1 MTEKKQRKP
10 RAKDTG
16 NEWYGRFRHRL
27 WDDGIYL
34 IALAVIPA
42 TLLPM
47 LDWGAVLLQLIVAA
61 LVIFFVL
68 RRFGRRPVIVALV
81 GVVVLTLS
89 GTAALL
95 IKPGN
100 KYVVPVDNWSDS
112 IFASAYDGPA
122 GPFHLVPTN
131 SLYPVKRWLLTAV
144 SRFDD
149 RIVILDSF
157 RSGDRIIAHSPTE
170 VAAAALSGK
179 DPGATGVIAFPWR
192 REQFDLS
199 IDPDAQSFSFN
210 MQAGESGLS
219 LVSNLGNSS
228 PGLFGVSTAAS
239 MDLEMWRRLAFGE
252 EALRALSTAPSLEIL
267 EALGAEARRTGAWT
281 DLLRFL
287 TLQLGIINERLPS
300 SAAGHQN
307 IYELAKIGNLRTV
320 AEIFVSRQPT
330 RAIHDDP
337 WFAPFSFA
345 LIGTAS
351 AIPVTQLNGNGR
363 ELSWLVDTLK
373 KISDVAMD
381 NSLAVTINKSDD
393 RAEDEADRVKAERAT
408 ALLDD
413 LSSGRGDAATFAD
426 FFKLIAAPDPMA
438 PVKTGDEVRAEAFV
452 RVNPDLDR
460 DDVRTW
466 IRADKAA
473 AGHRIRLLDDAL
485 MDVVTPRFTSM
496 MSKVASGEVDALTLP
511 KIDAELSSLNGLST
525 ALESLTPLIEDDGQ
539 RRVLGYSHTM
549 RRDMVSKFG
558 NLFGDMKKCADQ
570 TGSEDQCVVDLFSV
584 MMPELAAILQVIRDQ
599 DSATPF
605 LSAYLK
611 SRPSPGLPYS
621 NEDHRYV
628 SLLTGSLYSDNPA
641 PDDVAHLCRDTADKA
656 DRLIEEGRI
665 AARATLLAVQA
676 EALRRCGDPKA
687 ATIDRLFT
695 EKQMP
700 FASWHGQLGS
710 WSLAP
715 QSRPADAGR

>member
-1 MTEKKQRKP
+1 MTDGKQRKP
-10 RAKDTG
+10 RAKAAG

-61 LVIFFVL
+61 LVVFYVL
-68 RRFGRRPVIVALV
+68 RTFGRRPIALALV
-81 GVVVLTLS
+81 GVGVLTLS

-95 IKPGN
+95 MKPGN

-144 SRFDD
+144 SHLDD

-157 RSGDRIIAHSPTE
+157 RSGDRTIAHSPTE

-179 DPGATGVIAFPWR
+179 EAGATGVIAFPWR

-199 IDPDAQSFSFN
+199 IDPGSQFFSFN
-210 MQAGESGLS
+210 MQASESSLS

-228 PGLFGVSTAAS
+228 PGLFGVSTAAT
-239 MDLEMWRRLAFGE
+239 MDLAMWRRLAFAE
-252 EALRALSTAPSLEIL
+252 ETLRALPTTPSLEIL
-267 EALGAEARRTGAWT
+267 ESLGAEARRTGTWT

-287 TLQLGIINERLPS
+287 TLQLGIVNARLPS
-300 SAAGHQN
+300 SVAAGHLDV
-307 IYELAKIGNLRTV
+307 YELAKTGNLRTA

-345 LIGTAS
+345 LIRTAS
-351 AIPVTQLNGNGR
+351 SIPVAQLNGNGR

-373 KISDVAMD
+373 KIADVAMD
-381 NSLAVTINKSDD
+381 NSLAVAIDKPDD
-393 RAEDEADRVKAERAT
+393 RAEDEAAERAT

-413 LSSGRGDAATFAD
+413 MSSGRGDAATFAD
-426 FFKLIAAPDPMA
+426 FFKLISAPDPMA
-438 PVKTGDEVRAEAFV
+438 PVKTGDEVRAEALV
-452 RVNPDLDR
+452 RADPDLDR

-466 IRADKAA
+466 IRAGKGA
-473 AGHRIRLLDDAL
+473 AGYRIELLDDAL
-485 MDVVTPRFTSM
+485 MDVVTPRFASI
-496 MSKVASGEVDALTLP
+496 MSRIASGEVDVSTLST
-511 KIDAELSSLNGLST
+511 IDAELSSLNRLST
-525 ALESLTPLIEDDGQ
+525 ALESLTPLIEDDDQ
-539 RRVLGYSHTM
+539 RRVLEYSHAM
-549 RRDMVSKFG
+549 RRGITSRFG
-558 NLFGDMKKCADQ
+558 SLFGDMKKCAGQ
-570 TGSEDQCVVDLFSV
+570 GNSEDKCVVDLFSV
-584 MMPELAAILQVIRDQ
+584 MMPEFAGVMQLIRDQ
-599 DSATPF
+599 DSATPA
-605 LSAYLK
+605 LSAYLQ

-628 SLLTGSLYSDNPA
+628 SLLAGSLYSDNPA
-641 PDDVAHLCRDTADKA
+641 PGDIADLCKDTADKA
-656 DRLIEEGRI
+656 GQLIEEGRI

-676 EALRRCGDPKA
+676 ETLRRCGDPKA

-700 FASWHGQLGS
+700 FASWRGQLGS
-710 WSLAP
+710 WSLIS
-715 QSRPADAGR
+715 QSRPAGAAR